1 MPCDFKTAGIPRIG
15 AVAALERYSGRM
27 RGKGKRM
34 KKIKMKLL
42 IALLVIAALGI
53 YYYVA
58 LPALNIHSTEFWVFL
73 IVLGLLA
80 SLMFVKKKNLSR
92 YELKGSKGLKV
103 ILGIVGLIVVVY
115 LAGALLSSPIVNAKK
130 YQQLM
135 TVETGEFAKDIE
147 ELSFD
152 QIPLL
157 DKDSAELLGDR
168 KMGSMV
174 DMVSQFEVD
183 ELYSQINFQDRPV
196 RVSPL
201 KYASLIKWFTN
212 QGEGIPAYIK
222 IDMATQN
229 TELVKL
235 DEGMKYTTSDHFN
248 RNIYRHLRFK
258 YPTYIFNNL
267 SFEIDEEG
275 VPYWICPVKK
285 FNIGLF
291 GGETIGRVVL
301 CNAITGETEDYAIE
315 DAPQWI
321 DRAYSADLL
330 VQLYDYHG
338 TLKHGFLN
346 SVLGQK
352 DCLRTTDGYNY
363 LAINDDV
370 WVYTG
375 VTSITGD
382 QSNVGFVLINQRTM
396 ETRFYE
402 VEGATEA
409 SAMSSAEGQVQN
421 LHYTATF
428 PLLLN
433 ISGEPTYFIALKDDA
448 GLVKKYAMV
457 NVQKYQIVAIGDTV
471 SQCEENYTTL
481 MYENGIKQTPEDT
494 RDVKIMTAKITK
506 IAQGVVDGNSHYYIM
521 LEGSDAIFDIPVV
534 DFIDI
539 IRYNVGDEV
548 TVEYKEGDQSNTVL
562 SLNGAGKASEG

>member
-1 MPCDFKTAGIPRIG
+1 MKRIKRKILIAA
-15 AVAALERYSGRM
+15 AVILLLGVYYYAALPP
-27 RGKGKRM
+27 
-34 KKIKMKLL
+34 I
-42 IALLVIAALGI
+42 
-53 YYYVA
+53 
-58 LPALNIHSTEFWVFL
+58 NIHATEFWIFL
-73 IVLGLLA
+73 ILLVVLAAAL
-80 SLMFVKKKNLSR
+80 FIRKKNLTR
-92 YELKGSKGLKV
+92 YELRESKGLKV
-103 ILGIVGLIVVVY
+103 ILGILAAVVIVY
-115 LAGALLSSPIVNAKK
+115 LAGSLLSSPVVNAKK

-135 TVETGEFAKDIE
+135 TVEDGEFAKDIE

-157 DKDSAELLGDR
+157 DRDSATLLGNR

-183 ELYSQINFQDRPV
+183 ELYSQINYKDRPV

-201 KYASLIKWFTN
+201 KYASIIKWFTN
-212 QGEGIPAYIK
+212 QGEGIPAYIT

-235 DEGMKYTTSDHFN
+235 DQGMKYTASDHFN
-248 RNIYRHLRFK
+248 RNIYRHLRFR
-258 YPTYIFNNL
+258 YPTYIFNEL
-267 SFEIDEEG
+267 SFEVDEEG
-275 VPYWICPVKK
+275 TPYWICPVKEY
-285 FNIGLF
+285 NIGLF
-291 GGETIGRVVL
+291 GGVTIGRVVL
-301 CNAITGETEDYAIE
+301 CNAITGETTDYAIE
-315 DAPQWI
+315 DVPQWI

-330 VQLYDYHG
+330 VELYDYHG
-338 TLKHGFLN
+338 TLQHGFLN

-352 DCLRTTDGYNY
+352 DCLKTTEGYNY
-363 LAINDDV
+363 LAIDDDV

-382 QSNVGFVLINQRTM
+382 QSNVGFVLMNQRTM
-396 ETRFYE
+396 ETKFYE

-448 GLVKKYAMV
+448 GLVKMYAMV
-457 NVQKYQIVAIGDTV
+457 NVQKYQIVAVGDTV
-471 SQCEENYTTL
+471 SECEETYTDL
-481 MYENGIKQTPEDT
+481 MYENGIKEVEEDT
-494 RDVKIMTAKITK
+494 REILSITAPVAK
-506 IAQGVVDGNSHYYIM
+506 IAQGVVEGNSHYYIM
-521 LEGSDAIFDIPVV
+521 LEGSDAIFDVSVV

-548 TVEYKEGDQSNTVL
+548 TIEYKEGEQTNTVL
-562 SLNGAGKASEG
+562 SLNGAEKSETAAAQGENTQAAETTEEQ

>member
-1 MPCDFKTAGIPRIG
+1 
-15 AVAALERYSGRM
+15 
-27 RGKGKRM
+27 M
-34 KKIKMKLL
+34 KKIRTKLL
-42 IALLVIAALGI
+42 LALLVIAALGI
-53 YYYVA
+53 YYYAA
-58 LPALNIHSTEFWVFL
+58 LPPVNIHSTEFWVFL
-73 IVLGLLA
+73 FVLGILA
-80 SLMFVKKKNLSR
+80 ALIFIKKKNLNR
-92 YELKGSKGLKV
+92 YELKESKGLKV
-103 ILGIVGLIVVVY
+103 ILGVVALIDLV
-115 LAGALLSSPIVNAKK
+115 GALLSSPIINAKK

-135 TVETGEFAKDIE
+135 TVETREFTTDIE

-183 ELYSQINFQDRPV
+183 SLYSQINYQDRPV

-222 IDMATQN
+222 IDMATQD

-258 YPTYIFNNL
+258 YPTYIFNDL
-267 SFEIDEEG
+267 SFEVDEEG
-275 VPYWICPVKK
+275 IPYWICPVKK

-301 CNAITGETEDYAIE
+301 CNAITGETQDYAIE

-330 VQLYDYHG
+330 VQLYDYYG
-338 TLKHGFLN
+338 TLKHGFFN

-352 DCLRTTDGYNY
+352 DCLHTTDGYNY
-363 LAINDDV
+363 LAIDDDV

-382 QSNVGFVLINQRTM
+382 QSNVGFVLMNQRTM

-471 SQCEENYTTL
+471 SECEENYSTL
-481 MYENGIKQTPEDT
+481 MYENGIKETPEDT
-494 RDVKIMTAKITK
+494 RDVETITARITK

-521 LEGSDAIFDIPVV
+521 VEGSDAIFDIPVV

-539 IRYNVGDEV
+539 IRYDVGDEV
-548 TVEYKEGDQSNTVL
+548 TIEYKEGEKSNTVL
-562 SLNGAGKASEG
+562 SVNGTEKGPSEGSEQ

>member
-1 MPCDFKTAGIPRIG
+1 
-15 AVAALERYSGRM
+15 
-27 RGKGKRM
+27 M
-34 KKIKMKLL
+34 KKLKTKVILAAVL
-42 IALLVIAALGI
+42 IILLGI

-58 LPALNIHSTEFWVFL
+58 LPAINIHATEFWIFLIIL
-73 IVLGLLA
+73 IVLVA
-80 SLMFVKKKNLSR
+80 AFFVKKKELNR
-92 YELKGSKGLKV
+92 YEIKNSKGLKV
-103 ILGIVGLIVVVY
+103 ILGLLAAVVIVY
-115 LAGALLSSPIVNAKK
+115 LAGTLLSSPIINAKK

-135 TVETGEFAKDIE
+135 SVETGEFTKDIE

-157 DKDSAELLGDR
+157 DRDSATLLGNR

-183 ELYSQINFQDRPV
+183 DLYSQINYQDRPV

-201 KYASLIKWFTN
+201 RYASVIKWFTN
-212 QGEGIPAYIK
+212 NGEGIPAYIK

-258 YPTYIFNNL
+258 YPTYIFNDL
-267 SFEIDEEG
+267 SFEVDEEG
-275 VPYWICPVKK
+275 VPYWICPVKQY
-285 FNIGLF
+285 NIGLF
-291 GGETIGRVVL
+291 GGVTIGRVVL
-301 CNAITGETEDYAIE
+301 CNAITGETTDYAIE

-330 VQLYDYHG
+330 VELYDYYG

-352 DCLRTTDGYNY
+352 DCLETTEGYNY
-363 LAINDDV
+363 LAIDDDV

-375 VTSITGD
+375 VTSVSGD
-382 QSNVGFVLINQRTM
+382 QSNVGFVLMNQRTM

-409 SAMSSAEGQVQN
+409 SAMASAEGQVQN

-448 GLVKKYAMV
+448 GLVKMYAMV
-457 NVQKYQIVAIGDTV
+457 NVQKYQIVATGDTV
-471 SQCEENYTTL
+471 SECEAQYTDL
-481 MYENGIKQTPEDT
+481 MYENGIKQEAEDT
-494 RDVKIMTAKITK
+494 REIMTITAPITK
-506 IAQGVVDGNSHYYIM
+506 IAQGVVDGNSHFYIM
-521 LEGSDAIFDIPVV
+521 LEGSDAIFDVSVV

-539 IRYNVGDEV
+539 IRYDVGDEV
-548 TVEYKEGDQSNTVL
+548 TIEYKEGEQSNTVM
-562 SLNGAGKASEG
+562 SLNGVEKSGGSSGETEETQEATEAAEEETEQ

>member
-1 MPCDFKTAGIPRIG
+1 
-15 AVAALERYSGRM
+15 
-27 RGKGKRM
+27 M
-34 KKIKMKLL
+34 KKIRTKLL
-42 IALLVIAALGI
+42 LILLVIAALGI
-53 YYYVA
+53 YYYAA
-58 LPALNIHSTEFWVFL
+58 LPPVNIHSTEFWVFL
-73 IVLGLLA
+73 FVLGILA
-80 SLMFVKKKNLSR
+80 ALIFIKRKNLSR
-92 YELKGSKGLKV
+92 YELKESKGLKV
-103 ILGIVGLIVVVY
+103 ILGLTGLVVIVY
-115 LAGALLSSPIVNAKK
+115 LVGALLSSPIINAKK

-135 TVETGEFAKDIE
+135 TVETREFTTDIE

-183 ELYSQINFQDRPV
+183 SLYSQINYQDRPV

-222 IDMATQN
+222 IDMATQD

-258 YPTYIFNNL
+258 YPTYIFNDL
-267 SFEIDEEG
+267 SFEVDEEG
-275 VPYWICPVKK
+275 IPYWICPVKK

-301 CNAITGETEDYAIE
+301 CNAITGETQDYAIE

-330 VQLYDYHG
+330 VQLYDYYG
-338 TLKHGFLN
+338 TLKHGFFN

-352 DCLRTTDGYNY
+352 DCLHTTDGYNY

-382 QSNVGFVLINQRTM
+382 QSNVGFVLMNQRTM

-471 SQCEENYTTL
+471 SECEENYSTL
-481 MYENGIKQTPEDT
+481 MYENGIKETPEDT
-494 RDVKIMTAKITK
+494 RDIETITARITK

-521 LEGSDAIFDIPVV
+521 VEGSDAIFDIPVV

-539 IRYNVGDEV
+539 IRYDVGDEV
-548 TVEYKEGDQSNTVL
+548 TIEYKEGEKSNTVL
-562 SLNGAGKASEG
+562 SVNGTEREPSEGSEQ

>member
-1 MPCDFKTAGIPRIG
+1 MKK
-15 AVAALERYSGRM
+15 V
-27 RGKGKRM
+27 KGK
-34 KKIKMKLL
+34 ILG
-42 IALLVIAALGI
+42 VIGVLAVFGI
-53 YYYVA
+53 YYYAA
-58 LPALNIHSTEFWVFL
+58 LPAFNIHSMEFWILL
-73 IVLGLLA
+73 IVLLVLA
-80 SLMFVKKKNLSR
+80 AGIYGKIAKVKPDKIRK
-92 YELKGSKGLKV
+92 SKGMRIFLSL
-103 ILGIVGLIVVVY
+103 ILIVIGIWAV
-115 LAGALLSSPIVNAKK
+115 GALLSSPIVNAGK
-130 YQQLM
+130 YQKLM
-135 TVETGEFAKDIE
+135 AVENGEFSKDIE

-157 DKDSAELLGDR
+157 DKDSAEILGNR

-183 ELYSQINFQDRPV
+183 ELYSQINYQDRPV

-201 KYASLIKWFTN
+201 KYADLIKWFTN
-212 QGEGIPAYIK
+212 RKEGIPAYIK

-235 DEGMKYTTSDHFN
+235 KEGMKYTTSDHFN
-248 RNIYRHLRFK
+248 RNIYRHLRFA
-258 YPTYIFNNL
+258 YPTYIFNDL
-267 SFEIDEEG
+267 SFEIDEDG

-285 FNIGLF
+285 YNIGLF
-291 GGETIGRVVL
+291 GGTTIGRVVL
-301 CNAITGETEDYAIE
+301 CNAITGETKDYAVE
-315 DAPQWI
+315 DVPQWV
-321 DRAYSADLL
+321 DRVYSADLL
-330 VQLYDYHG
+330 VELYNYHG
-338 TLKHGFLN
+338 TLKHGFFN

-352 DCLRTTDGYNY
+352 DCLNTTDGYNY
-363 LAINDDV
+363 LAIDDDV

-382 QSNVGFVLINQRTM
+382 QSNVGFVLMNQRTM
-396 ETRFYE
+396 ETKFYE
-402 VEGATEA
+402 IEGATES

-471 SQCEENYTTL
+471 SECEESYTNL
-481 MYENGIKQTPEDT
+481 MYKNGIKTEAEDT
-494 RDVKIMTAKITK
+494 RSVETLTAKITK
-506 IAQGVVDGNSHYYIM
+506 IAQGVIDGDSHYYIM
-521 LEGSDAIFDIPVV
+521 LEGSDEIFDVSVV

-539 IRYNVGDEV
+539 IRFNVGDEV
-548 TVEYKEGDQSNTVL
+548 TVEYKKGEQVDTVL
-562 SLNGAGKASEG
+562 SLNGKASEQISTKAAKEEQAEDTSGDSAQTE

>member
-1 MPCDFKTAGIPRIG
+1 
-15 AVAALERYSGRM
+15 
-27 RGKGKRM
+27 M
-34 KKIKMKLL
+34 KKIRTKLL
-42 IALLVIAALGI
+42 LILLVIAALGI
-53 YYYVA
+53 YYYAA
-58 LPALNIHSTEFWVFL
+58 LPPVNIHSTEFWVFL
-73 IVLGLLA
+73 FVLGILA
-80 SLMFVKKKNLSR
+80 ALIFIKRKNLSR
-92 YELKGSKGLKV
+92 YELKESKGLKV
-103 ILGIVGLIVVVY
+103 ILGLTGLVVIVY
-115 LAGALLSSPIVNAKK
+115 LVGALLSSPIINAKK

-135 TVETGEFAKDIE
+135 TVETREFTTDIE

-183 ELYSQINFQDRPV
+183 SLYSQINYQDRPV

-222 IDMATQN
+222 IDMATQD

-258 YPTYIFNNL
+258 YPTYIFNDL
-267 SFEIDEEG
+267 SFEVDEEG
-275 VPYWICPVKK
+275 IPYWICPVKK

-301 CNAITGETEDYAIE
+301 CNAITGETQDYAIE

-330 VQLYDYHG
+330 VQLYDYYG
-338 TLKHGFLN
+338 TLKHGFFN

-352 DCLRTTDGYNY
+352 DCLHTTDGYNY
-363 LAINDDV
+363 LAIDDDV

-382 QSNVGFVLINQRTM
+382 QSNVGFVLMNQRTM

-471 SQCEENYTTL
+471 SECEENYSTL
-481 MYENGIKQTPEDT
+481 MYENGIKETPEDT
-494 RDVKIMTAKITK
+494 RDVETITARITK

-521 LEGSDAIFDIPVV
+521 VEGSDAIFDIPIV

-539 IRYNVGDEV
+539 IRYDVGDEV
-548 TVEYKEGDQSNTVL
+548 TIEYKEGEKSNTVL
-562 SLNGAGKASEG
+562 SVNGTEKGPSEGSEQ